1 MRRQDIVLRRAAK
14 EGDVA
19 AALELARRYFFGTDG
34 FPRHVSVGLE
44 YVHPHRELT
53 EAKLL
58 VAESLTLAELLAN
71 NQEGALRSVAARS
84 RRAQAKWAAWLCIS
98 GDLQAADAILQ
109 DTESRPKSPKSLPH
123 LATPQRIADA
133 VRRLEEI
140 ATVNGPEVAILAAR
154 RALACRNL
162 QLASLALAVGAL
174 LDRSRFVKA
183 GQRTVCEL
191 VWLSQ
196 ELGEPIEGLSP
207 QDLHDALEDAG
218 EQDDAR
224 AWFTLGLAL
233 CGIACGPNSA
243 RALVT
248 RQNMRRGAALLLRA
262 ADAGHAEAWLHLYAL
277 SSNGRSSVANP
288 EMARFCLGKAAAAGF
303 SEAQRRL
310 GALVLRESTSLHTTE
325 HAIALLHASASK
337 GDIHATVLLRSL
349 VLPVAGT
356 DEEAAQAVDEI
367 RNHDRQLAAS
377 LELAREFGLTRHEW
391 SNLDLSS
398 CAREWGLVT
407 TPSRSLQPRL
417 AAPRAIP
424 ALSSSTLSKLK
435 AAALV
440 ARMQSGAD
448 FTHGVVDL
456 RHLLHKLGV
465 AEDLFFADAK
475 VDARDRVRIGTR
487 WAHHAGDKLR
497 AALH

>member
-1 MRRQDIVLRRAAK
+1 MLRRAAK

-19 AALELARRYFFGTDG
+19 AALELARRYFFGAEG
-34 FPRHVSVGLE
+34 FPRHVSLGLE
-44 YVHPHRELT
+44 YVQPHRELT

-58 VAESLTLAELLAN
+58 VTESLTLAELLAN
-71 NQEGALRSVAARS
+71 NQEGVLRAVAARS
-84 RRAQAKWAAWLCIS
+84 RQAQVKWAAWLCIN
-98 GDLQAADAILQ
+98 GEVEAADAILQ
-109 DTESRPKSPKSLPH
+109 NPAGRPKSPKSPPH
-123 LATPQRIADA
+123 LATPQRIAEA
-133 VRRLEEI
+133 LQRLEEI
-140 ATVNGPEVAILAAR
+140 APINGSEVAILAAR
-154 RALACRNL
+154 RALASRNL
-162 QLASLALAVGAL
+162 QLASLALSVGAL
-174 LDRSRFVKA
+174 LDRSSFVKA
-183 GQRTVCEL
+183 AQRTVCEL

-196 ELGEPIEGLSP
+196 ELGEPLEGLSP

-224 AWFTLGLAL
+224 AWFTLGRAL

-243 RALVT
+243 RTLVT
-248 RQNMRRGAALLLRA
+248 RQNMRRGVALLLRA
-262 ADAGHAEAWLHLYAL
+262 ADAGQVEAWLHLYAL

-310 GALVLRESTSLHTTE
+310 GALVLRESTSLHTIE

-337 GDIHATVLLRSL
+337 GDVHATVLLRSL

-356 DEEAAQAVDEI
+356 DEEASQALDEI
-367 RNHDRQLAAS
+367 RSHDRQLAAS
-377 LELAREFGLTRHEW
+377 LELAREFGLTRQEW
-391 SNLDLSS
+391 ANLDLST

-417 AAPRAIP
+417 AAPRAVP

-435 AAALV
+435 AAAVV
-440 ARMQSGAD
+440 ARMQPRAD
-448 FTHGVVDL
+448 STAGRVDL
-456 RHLLHKLGV
+456 RHLLHKIGI
-465 AEDLFFADAK
+465 AEDLFFADAR

-487 WAHHAGDKLR
+487 WAHHASDKLR

>member
-1 MRRQDIVLRRAAK
+1 M
-14 EGDVA
+14 
-19 AALELARRYFFGTDG
+19 ELARRYFLGADG
-34 FPRHVSVGLE
+34 FPRHVSLGLE

-58 VAESLTLAELLAN
+58 VAESLSLAELLAN
-71 NQEGALRSVAARS
+71 NQEGTLRAVAATS
-84 RRAQAKWAAWLCIS
+84 RKAQAKWAAWLCLN
-98 GDLQAADAILQ
+98 GDLQAADAILL
-109 DTESRPKSPKSLPH
+109 DTRSGPNSPKSLPD
-123 LATPQRIADA
+123 AAKTQRVAA
-133 VRRLEEI
+133 ALQKLEELARI
-140 ATVNGPEVAILAAR
+140 KGPEVANLAAR
-154 RALACRNL
+154 RALGVRDL
-162 QLASLALAVGAL
+162 HLASFALTVGAL
-174 LDRSRFVKA
+174 LDPPSFMKA
-183 GQRTVCEL
+183 AQRTVCEL

-196 ELGEPIEGLSP
+196 DLGEPIEGLSP
-207 QDLHDALEDAG
+207 QDLHDALERAG

-224 AWFTLGLAL
+224 AWFTLGRAL

-248 RQNMRRGAALLLRA
+248 RQNMRRGVALLLRA

-325 HAIALLHASASK
+325 QAIALLHASASK
-337 GDIHATVLLRSL
+337 GDVHATVLLRSL

-356 DEEAAQAVDEI
+356 DEEATQAVDEI
-367 RNHDRQLAAS
+367 RSHDRQLAAS
-377 LELAREFGLTRHEW
+377 LELAREFGLTRQEW
-391 SNLDLSS
+391 SNLDLST

-424 ALSSSTLSKLK
+424 AISSSALSKLRG
-435 AAALV
+435 AAAM

-448 FTHGVVDL
+448 SIREVVDL

-465 AEDLFFADAK
+465 AEDLFFADAR